1 MGGTARAGD
10 RLGSRVAAAEALIL
24 KSRASRVAAILA
36 GLVPAALSLMVAG
49 IVCAYL
55 TEYGATRFL
64 LAAAVASAGIA
75 AGAVVSVF
83 VSRLCRTRCRTALVV
98 ALVALLLLVPLA
110 STVYPGRVTY
120 ARFGLTVYGLIPVPN
135 FDITVGPGGGL
146 WFRDK
151 SHLVSYDEVRRLVSP
166 GVEALVI
173 GIGWDSAVRVDPA
186 IRAMDGLEV
195 QILPTPEAFELFNRY
210 RSEGRKVVLLAHS
223 TC

>member
-1 MGGTARAGD
+1 M
-10 RLGSRVAAAEALIL
+10 SAAEGLIL
-24 KSRASRVAAILA
+24 ERKTNRVAAILA
-36 GLVPAALSLMVAG
+36 GLVPAALSFVAAG
-49 IVCAYL
+49 IACAYL
-55 TEYGATRFL
+55 TEYGAVRFV
-64 LAAAVASAGIA
+64 LAAAVAA
-75 AGAVVSVF
+75 AGLGLGVAAFFVVS
-83 VSRLCRTRCRTALVV
+83 RACRTRRRALLIL

-166 GVEALVI
+166 GVEALII

-186 IRAMDGLEV
+186 IRAIDGLEV

-210 RSEGRKVVLLAHS
+210 RALGRKVVLLAHS

>member
-1 MGGTARAGD
+1 LGGTARAGD
-10 RLGSRVAAAEALIL
+10 RLGIQVSWTEALSL
-24 KSRASRVAAILA
+24 EGKASRVAAILA
-36 GLVPAALSLMVAG
+36 GLVPAALSFLAAG
-49 IVCAYL
+49 VLCAYL
-55 TEYGATRFL
+55 TEYGAARFA
-64 LAAAVASAGIA
+64 LAAAAA
-75 AGAVVSVF
+75 AGLGISAAAYVI
-83 VSRLCRTRCRTALVV
+83 VSRFCHTRRRALLAL

-135 FDITVGPGGGL
+135 FDITVGPRGGL

-151 SHLVSYDEVRRLVSP
+151 SHLVSYDEVQRLVSP

-186 IRAMDGLEV
+186 VRAMEGLEV
-195 QILPTPEAFELFNRY
+195 QILPTPQAFELFNRY
-210 RSEGRKVVLLAHS
+210 RAQGRKVVLLAHS